1 MKESEATI
9 QAWFEAQCY
18 GEGILRHIVNEAAV
32 TDALAHSAAQN
43 APLSL
48 SQSVRKTLLRAARA
62 VLDKLGCSEL
72 VTANQNISCF
82 PDDEVKPDLVLMDRD
97 QGSFVVIELKK
108 SHQTSRQ
115 TITELVAYGQAIE
128 HLYPGAPV
136 AMVLVSQIGA
146 LFWIT
151 PSSTKLPPREGKYL
165 R

>member
-48 SQSVRKTLLRAARA
+48 SQSVRETLLRAARA